1 MSWLA
6 LLSNLIAVISWLI
19 NYAKERK
26 LISEGETRA
35 LALLLNKEADAIAKA
50 DKARAEASANNA
62 VIPESS
68 SLPDD
73 GFRRD

>member
-1 MSWLA
+1 MNWLV
-6 LLSNLIAVISWLI
+6 LLSNLVNVVSWLI

-26 LISEGETRA
+26 LITEGETRA
-35 LALLLNKEADAIAKA
+35 LATLLKKEADAIAKA
-50 DKARAEASANNA
+50 HAARAAAGARNAS
-62 VIPESS
+62 VPQSS

>member
-1 MSWLA
+1 MNWLV
-6 LLSNLIAVISWLI
+6 LLSNLTKVLAWLI
-19 NYAKERK
+19 NYAKEQR

-35 LALLLNKEADAIAKA
+35 LAALLSKEAEAIAKA
-50 DKARAEASANNA
+50 NAARAAAGVRNAS
-62 VIPESS
+62 IPESS